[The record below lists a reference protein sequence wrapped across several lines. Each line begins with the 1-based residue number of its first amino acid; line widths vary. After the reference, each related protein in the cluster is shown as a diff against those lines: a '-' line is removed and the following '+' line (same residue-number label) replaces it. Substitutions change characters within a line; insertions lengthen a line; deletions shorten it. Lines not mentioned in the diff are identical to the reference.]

1 MILDLHG
8 KTHSDA
14 KSAIEFFLNN
24 ADYPVYIITGNSN
37 SMKNIL
43 EKELNKRGLYAY
55 YLNPNNLGK
64 ILISDKQI

>member
-1 MILDLHG
+1 LHG

-14 KSAIEFFLNN
+14 KLAIEFFLND

-37 SMKNIL
+37 SMKKIL
-43 EKELNKRGLYAY
+43 EKEIRKRGLYAY

-64 ILISDKQI
+64 IFISDKQL